1 MFKVAIV
8 LFAVAAVIGL
18 TMAVGHFR
26 GRTPP
31 KLAVALLHGA
41 FAACGLVVL
50 LLGVMQVGMSGKP
63 AIALGLFL
71 VAALGGFTLL
81 SFHLR
86 GRALPNGLIVGHA
99 LLAVL
104 GFLTLLAAV
113 FLVSPVSP

>member
-1 MFKVAIV
+1 MFKTAIV

-18 TMAVGHFR
+18 SMAVAHFR
-26 GRTPP
+26 GQSPP
-31 KLAVALLHGA
+31 KLAMALLHGL

-50 LLGVMQVGMSGKP
+50 LLGVMQLGTGGKS

-71 VAALGGFTLL
+71 IAALGGFTLL

-86 GRALPNGLIVGHA
+86 GRALPNGLVIGHA
-99 LLAVL
+99 VLAVA

-113 FLVSPVSP
+113 FLVSP